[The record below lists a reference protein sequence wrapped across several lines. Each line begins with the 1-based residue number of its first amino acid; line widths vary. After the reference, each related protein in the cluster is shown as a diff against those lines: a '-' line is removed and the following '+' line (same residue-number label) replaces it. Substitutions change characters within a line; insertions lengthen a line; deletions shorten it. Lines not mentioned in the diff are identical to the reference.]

1 VVTIQEVTRRG
12 DKEKE
17 AVLFGAAV
25 RRAREERGITQRQL
39 ADSAGLSGPYLNV
52 LEHGGNTPTLSV
64 IFRICE
70 ALDLAPATLIDEVW
84 RQR

>member
-1 VVTIQEVTRRG
+1 MQGVTRRG

-17 AVLFGAAV
+17 AILFGAAV
-25 RRAREERGITQRQL
+25 RRAREERGMNQNQL
-39 ADSAGLSGPYLNV
+39 ADAAGLSAPYLNV

-70 ALDLAPATLIDEVW
+70 ALHVAPSALIDEVW
-84 RQR
+84 RER

>member
-1 VVTIQEVTRRG
+1 MQVVTQ
-12 DKEKE
+12 
-17 AVLFGAAV
+17 
-25 RRAREERGITQRQL
+25 RRAREQRGMNQSQL
-39 ADSAGLSGPYLNV
+39 ADAARLSAPYMNV

-70 ALDLAPATLIDEVW
+70 ALDVPPATLIDEVW

>member
-1 VVTIQEVTRRG
+1 MQVVTRRG

-17 AVLFGAAV
+17 AVLFGEAV
-25 RRAREERGITQRQL
+25 RRAREQRGMNQSQL
-39 ADSAGLSGPYLNV
+39 ADAAGLSAPYLNV

-70 ALDLAPATLIDEVW
+70 ALGVAPAVLIEEVW